1 MFRWLKLLFGAKTQ
15 YLTLLTKDQETKD
28 KSTKL
33 RVQGIILSVIGVVAV
48 ILLVLLATN
57 LADNVLA
64 TQRGEGYQMPVM
76 SLLGAIVFYAFTFVA
91 LCTFVFGGVSFSQYQ
106 TKINKRKFGK
116 VALTISLVCLAVSII
131 GTLVIIFVM
140 L

>member
-15 YLTLLTKDQETKD
+15 YLTFLTKDQETKD

-33 RVQGIILSVIGVVAV
+33 GVQGIILSVIGVVAV
-48 ILLVLLATN
+48 ISLVLLATN

-76 SLLGAIVFYAFTFVA
+76 SLLGAIVFYAFAFVV
-91 LCTFVFGGVSFSQYQ
+91 LCNSYLVECRFRN
-106 TKINKRKFGK
+106 IKRKSTS
-116 VALTISLVCLAVSII
+116 VNSARSL
-131 GTLVIIFVM
+131 
-140 L
+140 